1 MFCYIYLIGIYYCHF
16 YYYYFIPAVSEQK
29 NSNWILFLI
38 IATIAIALILV
49 VVVTVIVAVL
59 IHKKRQQQQSE
70 TITMAQVATQ
80 LNTIETL
87 EEEGI
92 YEKIDDCSEDEKD
105 TSFQE
110 TTNVKPQEPMK
121 ETKSVSPVVMKG
133 NVVYGAAAAAGYGG
147 GIAPVAMMENV
158 SYNIVE
164 ASNVGEVREYE
175 IVNPQTPSQLP
186 ANPAAGQ

>member
-1 MFCYIYLIGIYYCHF
+1 M
-16 YYYYFIPAVSEQK
+16 
-29 NSNWILFLI
+29 
-38 IATIAIALILV
+38 
-49 VVVTVIVAVL
+49 VTVIVAVL
-59 IHKKRQQQQSE
+59 IHKKRRQQQSE

-110 TTNVKPQEPMK
+110 TTNVKPLEPIK
-121 ETKSVSPVVMKG
+121 ETKPVSPVVMKQ
-133 NVVYGAAAAAGYGG
+133 NVVYGAAAAADYGG
-147 GIAPVAMMENV
+147 GIAPVAMMENA
-158 SYNIVE
+158 SYSIVG
-164 ASNVGEVREYE
+164 ASKVGEVMEYE
-175 IVNPQTPSQLP
+175 VVNPQAPSQLP